1 MKINKVVGTGG
12 IGTGLVFQ
20 LQGDHTLGREES
32 RLGYLTDYKDYCKQ
46 HIILHYVSVL
56 TDNIE
61 VYAVG
66 KVGNDEQG
74 DSLLMYMSSK
84 GICTNYV
91 EAVEKIEETK
101 FPQIKIVLKYE
112 NHQPLI
118 KNIKRVSK
126 PGRRV
131 YVSKNNIPTVLNSLG
146 IAILSTSHGLMTN
159 KEARRK
165 GVGGEVLCEI
175 W

>member
-1 MKINKVVGTGG
+1 MTDPISDMLTRIRNAQAVQKDEVLIPFSKIKFEVA
-12 IGTGLVFQ
+12 
-20 LQGDHTLGREES
+20 
-32 RLGYLTDYKDYCKQ
+32 K
-46 HIILHYVSVL
+46 ILKHQ
-56 TDNIE
+56 D
-61 VYAVG
+61 
-66 KVGNDEQG
+66 
-74 DSLLMYMSSK
+74 
-84 GICTNYV
+84 YV